1 MKTDF
6 EQWLA
11 AQFADT
17 GAFTIFIVLVRI
29 GSDKVVPVKSSYAH
43 LIGDDMPWPGM
54 RGLLDSART
63 PWDGVAFFV
72 GLGHE
77 GGPLP
82 DAVAR
87 STGTDAVFAGSAFR
101 SAATRAFTASSN
113 AGFDGPRFD
122 PDDAAALYAGL
133 VADSRLQ
140 KYFGNIFT
148 NLCATKELK
157 KNGRIGKLTLR
168 TETAVSVGF
177 GDTKAILVSREKT

>member
-11 AQFADT
+11 AQFADI

-82 DAVAR
+82 DAVAAAKLR
-87 STGTDAVFAGSAFR
+87 QVEADVRADPLAFNR
-101 SAATRAFTASSN
+101 GMF
-113 AGFDGPRFD
+113 FDHEGRHLRID
-122 PDDAAALYAGL
+122 E
-133 VADSRLQ
+133 VAR
-140 KYFGNIFT
+140 
-148 NLCATKELK
+148 
-157 KNGRIGKLTLR
+157 
-168 TETAVSVGF
+168 
-177 GDTKAILVSREKT
+177 